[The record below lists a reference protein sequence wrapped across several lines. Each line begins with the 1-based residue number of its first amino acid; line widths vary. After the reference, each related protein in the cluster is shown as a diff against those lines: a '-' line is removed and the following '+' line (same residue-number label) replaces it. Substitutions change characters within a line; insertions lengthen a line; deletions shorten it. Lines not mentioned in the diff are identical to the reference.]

1 MIVPQFGD
9 AASDGQALRALQG
22 LFPGRRVVQ
31 LNIDGIAN
39 GGGGIHCTTQQEP
52 A

>member
-9 AASDGQALRALQG
+9 AASDGQALRTLQG

-52 A
+52 S